1 MKQTAYG
8 IKGLNKTLR
17 SLPEVASDQMRAASK
32 DIAEDVAEEAASR
45 ARAGHPA
52 ARLVA
57 GALSTPGSRIP
68 TVKLGGSRRLPP
80 HSDGRQRRGKRQTV
94 GDVIW
99 GAEFGGGR
107 RPATRQFPPHK
118 GRTGYFL
125 WPTVRANSRDIR
137 ARYSAA
143 LDKALQEL

>member
-1 MKQTAYG
+1 MKQRAYG

-17 SLPEVASDQMRAASK
+17 HLPEAASDQMRAASK
-32 DIAEDVAEEAASR
+32 EIADDVVSEASSR
-45 ARAGHPA
+45 ARGGNAA

-57 GALSTPGSRIP
+57 DAMSTPGSRIP
-68 TVKLGGSRRLPP
+68 TVKLGGSRKLPP

-99 GAEFGGGR
+99 GAEFGGGG
-107 RPATRQFPPHK
+107 RPSTRQFLPHR
-118 GRTGYFL
+118 GRDGYFL
-125 WPTVRANSRDIR
+125 WPTIRDNGREIK
-137 ARYSAA
+137 ARYSRA

>member
-17 SLPEVASDQMRAASK
+17 YLPEAAGNQMREASKEIAGDVAS
-32 DIAEDVAEEAASR
+32 EAASR
-45 ARAGHPA
+45 ARGGHPA

-57 GALSTPGSRIP
+57 GALSTPSSRIP
-68 TVKLGGSRRLPP
+68 TVKLGGSRKLAP
-80 HSDGRQRRGKRQTV
+80 HSDGRQRRGKKQTV

-107 RPATRQFPPHK
+107 RPETRQFPPHR
-118 GRTGYFL
+118 GRLGYFL
-125 WPTVRANSRDIR
+125 WPTVRANSRDIKD
-137 ARYSAA
+137 RYSRA
-143 LDKALQEL
+143 LDAALQEL